1 MIPRPYVAIPY
12 KTHEI
17 PAILAAPKLERQC
30 GKVSKHVHMHT
41 AVFVKNWHAY
51 SEGGFGMQERE
62 QEGWGGKVR
71 GKKGEGGREG
81 RIEKEKRKE

>member
-1 MIPRPYVAIPY
+1 
-12 KTHEI
+12 
-17 PAILAAPKLERQC
+17 
-30 GKVSKHVHMHT
+30 
-41 AVFVKNWHAY
+41 
-51 SEGGFGMQERE
+51 MQERE